1 MHVERQATTDV
12 RRSLPPERATV
23 SVRILAMLAVGALLY
38 FGHAVFIPI
47 ALAILFALILTAP
60 VEALHRLGLPRA
72 LSAVL
77 VLVVLVSLIGV
88 SLNLLW
94 TPAQNWWA
102 SAPQTLKTMERKV
115 RPISQFMTRVEALT
129 DRADQLAE
137 ASCWIRHAR
146 S

>member
-1 MHVERQATTDV
+1 M
-12 RRSLPPERATV
+12 
-23 SVRILAMLAVGALLY
+23 
-38 FGHAVFIPI
+38 
-47 ALAILFALILTAP
+47 
-60 VEALHRLGLPRA
+60 PRA

-77 VLVVLVSLIGV
+77 VLVLVVLVSLIAV

>member
-60 VEALHRLGLPRA
+60 VEALHRLGLPRRRPWQRRR
-72 LSAVL
+72 LMR
-77 VLVVLVSLIGV
+77 
-88 SLNLLW
+88 
-94 TPAQNWWA
+94 
-102 SAPQTLKTMERKV
+102 PQPQRTS
-115 RPISQFMTRVEALT
+115 PWQC
-129 DRADQLAE
+129 
-137 ASCWIRHAR
+137 SCWIRHAR